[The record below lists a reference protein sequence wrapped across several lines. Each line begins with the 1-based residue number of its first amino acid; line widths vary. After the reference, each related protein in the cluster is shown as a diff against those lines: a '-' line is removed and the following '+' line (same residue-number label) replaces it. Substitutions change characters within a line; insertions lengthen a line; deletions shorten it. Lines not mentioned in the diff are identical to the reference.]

1 MVRRPPRST
10 RTDTLFPYTTLFR
23 SLELKQTEPVTRFE
37 NAPQRTPS
45 PLVAQ
50 QIFEIATGEVT
61 TVATGNG
68 QIVAQLKEILP
79 PAEENRD
86 ARLDQ
91 VESQLTASL
100 QNDIFQ
106 QFLNALQREYAVTI
120 NQRLVQET
128 LASF

>member
-1 MVRRPPRST
+1 MRISDWSSDVCSS
-10 RTDTLFPYTTLFR
+10 DL
-23 SLELKQTEPVTRFE
+23 TEPVTRFE

-86 ARLDQ
+86 ARLEQ
-91 VESQLTASL
+91 VESKLTASL
-100 QNDIFQ
+100 QHDIFQ
-106 QFLNALQREYAVTI
+106 QFLNERKREYAV
-120 NQRLVQET
+120 NKNKRRVQET
-128 LASF
+128 RRETGREGKAGGKRGGQ